1 MINFL
6 RTASI
11 LDKLGIYKLADRY
24 TKIAID
30 TSDLDFDQVYR
41 NPETFSDFA
50 LTRARKEG
58 KDPIE
63 VLSDD
68 NFTFDRS
75 KDPLEQISDKHKG
88 TRKHFELYPQILLFP
103 ESGVW
108 KFFFMDP
115 LSFKALS
122 KGSDKEGKLLTDQLS
137 IPGLEEMYG
146 DEEDAEEI
154 NHDVVFTTNL
164 PLEDYSKEEAISRIR
179 QKFPDAHVDVQFNG
193 VDDREFFD
201 EEKDIDLT

>member
-1 MINFL
+1 MHGLLKI
-6 RTASI
+6 ASI
-11 LDKLGIYKLADRY
+11 LDSIGKYKLSDKL

-30 TSDLDFDQVYR
+30 SSDLDFDKVYK
-41 NPETFSDFA
+41 NPETYSDFV
-50 LTRARKEG
+50 LTKSRKEG
-58 KDPIE
+58 REPIE
-63 VLSDD
+63 VLGDEK
-68 NFTFDRS
+68 FTFDPT
-75 KDPLEQISDKHKG
+75 KDPMEQLIERTKG

-137 IPGLEEMYG
+137 IPGLEDIYS

-154 NHDVVFTTNL
+154 HHDVVFTTNL
-164 PLEDYSKEEAISRIR
+164 PLEDYSKDEVISKIR
-179 QKFPDAHVDVQFNG
+179 QKFPDANIDVQFDG

-201 EEKDIDLT
+201 EEKDIEL